1 MIINHPTP
9 NSVLPSTH
17 SNLTF
22 PSVWRPLNGPVD
34 NWPLAMMDYRSLSA
48 SNLHPCTLWRHQHE
62 ERGQTVAF
70 SYAEGQEWYYLDGHR
85 REEVTMIKI
94 WDNKEDVVGKREFL
108 AILFLPTQPKKRSK
122 YTDR

>member
-1 MIINHPTP
+1 
-9 NSVLPSTH
+9 
-17 SNLTF
+17 
-22 PSVWRPLNGPVD
+22 
-34 NWPLAMMDYRSLSA
+34 
-48 SNLHPCTLWRHQHE
+48 
-62 ERGQTVAF
+62 VAF